1 MTVWVFVTLGRC
13 WNSQNRSQGQIT
25 NPWDQKIYENY
36 PMQWNPSLDK
46 ADIMYR
52 QLAAESG
59 YPWRNTKFMLSSVH
73 FSSLPV
79 VLVDFGHGPRIPGR
93 LVLTN
98 SFAFFIIGFV
108 IIIIYVCIE
117 FGNFSFNVFE
127 FIFLVSLC
135 LLKLSWFFFL
145 TRPTSDTVP
154 DERPVVTGPP
164 KSFNKFLESINE
176 SRIFPLPENGPGSIN
191 KCAWDSEENSQKKQN

>member
-1 MTVWVFVTLGRC
+1 MTVWVLFVTLGRS

-25 NPWDQKIYENY
+25 NPWGHKIYENY

-46 ADIMYR
+46 ADIVYR

-59 YPWRNTKFMLSSVH
+59 YPWRNTKFMLSIVH

-79 VLVDFGHGPRIPGR
+79 VLVEFGHGPQIPGR
-93 LVLTN
+93 SVLTN
-98 SFAFFIIGFV
+98 SFAFFIITFV

-135 LLKLSWFFFL
+135 LLKLSWLLFS
-145 TRPTSDTVP
+145 T
-154 DERPVVTGPP
+154 
-164 KSFNKFLESINE
+164 
-176 SRIFPLPENGPGSIN
+176 
-191 KCAWDSEENSQKKQN
+191 